1 MSDDEKPESDRHKLL
16 GAFQLLLVVISFGLV
31 VFAIMVLTLG
41 F

>member
-1 MSDDEKPESDRHKLL
+1 MSDDEKTENDRHKLL
-16 GAFQLLLVVISFGLV
+16 GVFHLPLVVISFGLV